1 MEFLKIWE
9 IIVRRRWIIICIFCI
24 FVAVVVIGTHIVT
37 PTYEAKAKVL
47 IEKSDTLSSV
57 MANLGIQDTGKG
69 FIDTDEDYETDISM
83 ATIRPL
89 IAKLISSLNLKD
101 RDGKVMR
108 PDDLMNWNLINKIF
122 PQPYLKVDQYEGAD
136 MLEIVSNSTIPSE
149 AANMS
154 NKLAELYVKDRLERT
169 REEFKAA
176 RIFIEQQ
183 LSKVKKEYYDSLSEV
198 KDFMVKEVTVDL
210 KYETQKLIEKI
221 NNLKKSYEENETA
234 TLELETEMVQVKKQL
249 KEINP
254 FRKESE
260 EFSYNE
266 HIKQLNLKLSDL
278 LISIAEK
285 SVDISE
291 EHPEFKQLEK
301 KIDTIKEI
309 IKGENKVVFNRERYF
324 VDPIYEDLS
333 KKLVEGHINKE
344 ILIAKRKLFHKYI
357 DEYQNEL
364 LRIPIKVAK
373 NSKLELSL
381 AVKEDMFENLLQ
393 YLLQI
398 GIAESMT
405 LSNIKLVEPA
415 IEPDRPDY
423 P

>member
-154 NKLAELYVKDRLERT
+154 NKLAALYVKDSQ
-169 REEFKAA
+169 A
-176 RIFIEQQ
+176 
-183 LSKVKKEYYDSLSEV
+183 D
-198 KDFMVKEVTVDL
+198 
-210 KYETQKLIEKI
+210 
-221 NNLKKSYEENETA
+221 
-234 TLELETEMVQVKKQL
+234 QVLWQA
-249 KEINP
+249 
-254 FRKESE
+254 
-260 EFSYNE
+260 
-266 HIKQLNLKLSDL
+266 Q
-278 LISIAEK
+278 
-285 SVDISE
+285 
-291 EHPEFKQLEK
+291 
-301 KIDTIKEI
+301 
-309 IKGENKVVFNRERYF
+309 
-324 VDPIYEDLS
+324 PI
-333 KKLVEGHINKE
+333 
-344 ILIAKRKLFHKYI
+344 
-357 DEYQNEL
+357 
-364 LRIPIKVAK
+364 
-373 NSKLELSL
+373 
-381 AVKEDMFENLLQ
+381 
-393 YLLQI
+393 
-398 GIAESMT
+398 
-405 LSNIKLVEPA
+405 
-415 IEPDRPDY
+415 
-423 P
+423 